1 MTWVFLVFFCL
12 LGLVTPFIIIFLFK
26 MLSKI
31 TVLKSEYYP
40 VLKNIDFFV
49 SFPLFMIWEN
59 FLLPVIFYHF
69 LVAFYDTVH
78 YFILKLLISSWNLSN
93 SYFSVSSI
101 KEFGQLLRFLK
112 SIFFFSVGVSAIS
125 FMDGI
130 FWGEN
135 INFEVLLC
143 FYRTLNDLLVFFFSS
158 LIFFYKGFFLF
169 PITIVFLRFHFQIW
183 FPESLRF

>member
-1 MTWVFLVFFCL
+1 
-12 LGLVTPFIIIFLFK
+12 

-31 TVLKSEYYP
+31 TVLRSEYYP

-101 KEFGQLLRFLK
+101 KEVGNFSDFLNQYC
-112 SIFFFSVGVSAIS
+112 FFFC
-125 FMDGI
+125 
-130 FWGEN
+130 WCE
-135 INFEVLLC
+135 
-143 FYRTLNDLLVFFFSS
+143 
-158 LIFFYKGFFLF
+158 
-169 PITIVFLRFHFQIW
+169 
-183 FPESLRF
+183 